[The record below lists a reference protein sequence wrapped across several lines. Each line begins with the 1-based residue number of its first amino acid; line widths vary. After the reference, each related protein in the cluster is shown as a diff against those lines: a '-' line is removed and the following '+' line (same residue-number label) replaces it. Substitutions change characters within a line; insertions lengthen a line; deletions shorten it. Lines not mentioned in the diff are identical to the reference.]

1 MVSLLVGPGAAL
13 LEDCLEATD
22 AATNSVP
29 MIGRR
34 AGGEPGDGALAGEDK
49 RGENCKMIP
58 APRSLGLAVAPGPRI
73 PAAAADAGGTRAVG
87 RPPGPLLR
95 PFATPHARTLPH
107 ARQEGGPG
115 VAGPAQE
122 EGTPQV
128 GGQAWTSHGD
138 PGAQVRAAGPLGA
151 GEEARGAGEP
161 EEKAVPGNSPSYTSI
176 HTPYP
181 WSLPYKLY
189 KCLLAPHS

>member
-58 APRSLGLAVAPGPRI
+58 APRSLGLAVAPGPRV
-73 PAAAADAGGTRAVG
+73 PAAAADAGGAQAVG
-87 RPPGPLLR
+87 RAPGPLLH
-95 PFATPHARTLPH
+95 PFAPPHARTLPH

-115 VAGPAQE
+115 LAGPAQE

-128 GGQAWTSHGD
+128 GGQTPHGD
-138 PGAQVRAAGPLGA
+138 PGAQVRTAWPLGA
-151 GEEARGAGEP
+151 GQEARGAGEP
-161 EEKAVPGNSPSYTSI
+161 EEKAVPGNSSYTSI
-176 HTPYP
+176 H
-181 WSLPYKLY
+181 SLPVIT
-189 KCLLAPHS
+189 S